1 MKNEQKV
8 PFHFLNSE
16 SELSVVNLGDV
27 IDIASASRVHKNE
40 WTLEGVRFFRS
51 SDVTSNFFGK
61 DNKPAFISFDL
72 YKSLIKK
79 TGIVKKG
86 DILVTGG
93 GTIGIPYLIDNDH
106 PLYFKDADLLWLKSH
121 NVIDGYYLYS
131 YFSSPSLQKYLTS
144 ISHVGTISHYTIEQ
158 AKATPIKLP
167 TFDEQKKI
175 GLFFKDLDDTI
186 SLHQQELD
194 ALKQTKQGFLQ
205 KMFPVKGKKV
215 PEIRFSGYTHIW
227 KKKDIG
233 EVFDTIT
240 DYVANGSFKSL
251 RENVNSYESDNYA
264 YLVRL
269 QDASNQWRGPWLYT
283 DEESYNF
290 LKKTAL
296 YPNDI
301 IMSNVGSVGK
311 FFLVP
316 YLDKPMTLA
325 PNAML
330 IRSSVN
336 DNHFIYQMM
345 LTKNM
350 QANILEKTTPGV
362 QSKINKTDF
371 KKIETYVPD
380 VEEQTKI
387 GKFFKQLDEVIE
399 LKEQEL
405 EALKQTKKGFLQ
417 KMFI

>member
-1 MKNEQKV
+1 MENEQKV

-16 SELSVVNLGDV
+16 SELNVVNLGDV

-93 GTIGIPYLIDNDH
+93 GTIGIPYLIDNDR

-175 GLFFKDLDDTI
+175 GLFFKNLDELI
-186 SLHQQELD
+186 ALHQQELD

-205 KMFPVKGKKV
+205 KMFPKDGESV
-215 PEIRFSGYTHIW
+215 PEIRFPVFNDEWKLKKLKEIAEINPKSTLPSEFEYVDLGSVVGTRLLSSLKETKQTAPSRAQRVAKTGDVFYQTVRPYQKNNFLFDLTSDNFVFSTGYAQMRPNIDSYFLLNALQVKSFVVSVMNSCTGTSYPAINSSDLSQLEIMVPVTGEEQV
-227 KKKDIG
+227 KIG
-233 EVFDTIT
+233 E
-240 DYVANGSFKSL
+240 
-251 RENVNSYESDNYA
+251 
-264 YLVRL
+264 
-269 QDASNQWRGPWLYT
+269 
-283 DEESYNF
+283 
-290 LKKTAL
+290 
-296 YPNDI
+296 
-301 IMSNVGSVGK
+301 
-311 FFLVP
+311 FF
-316 YLDKPMTLA
+316 
-325 PNAML
+325 
-330 IRSSVN
+330 R
-336 DNHFIYQMM
+336 
-345 LTKNM
+345 
-350 QANILEKTTPGV
+350 
-362 QSKINKTDF
+362 
-371 KKIETYVPD
+371 
-380 VEEQTKI
+380 
-387 GKFFKQLDEVIE
+387 QLDEVIE
-399 LKEQEL
+399 LKEKEL
-405 EALKQTKKGFLQ
+405 EALIQTKQGFLQ
-417 KMFI
+417 KMFV

>member
-1 MKNEQKV
+1 MKNKTV
-8 PFHFLNSE
+8 PE
-16 SELSVVNLGDV
+16 
-27 IDIASASRVHKNE
+27 IRHKNIDDE
-40 WTLEGVRFFRS
+40 WNLIKLSDLMNFSNGINAPKESYGRGRKMISVMDILSEERIEYKKIRNSVEVKESIESKNKVENGDLIFVRS
-51 SDVTSNFFGK
+51 SEVRNE
-61 DNKPAFISFDL
+61 
-72 YKSLIKK
+72 
-79 TGIVKKG
+79 
-86 DILVTGG
+86 
-93 GTIGIPYLIDNDH
+93 
-106 PLYFKDADLLWLKSH
+106 
-121 NVIDGYYLYS
+121 
-131 YFSSPSLQKYLTS
+131 
-144 ISHVGTISHYTIEQ
+144 VGW
-158 AKATPIKLP
+158 AKAYLQ
-167 TFDEQKKI
+167 EQYALHSGFTIRGKKQNEYDAKFI
-175 GLFFKDLDDTI
+175 ECSLNFRNRYQIESKAGGSTRYNVGQEILKNVEIYIPPLKEQLLI
-186 SLHQQELD
+186 STLIQNIENKINLHQQELD
-194 ALKQTKQGFLQ
+194 VLKKTKQGFLQ
-205 KMFPVKGKKV
+205 KMFPGKGKIV
-215 PEIRFSGYTHIW
+215 PEVRFSGYTHIW
-227 KKKDIG
+227 EKKDIG

-405 EALKQTKKGFLQ
+405 VALKQTKKGFLQ